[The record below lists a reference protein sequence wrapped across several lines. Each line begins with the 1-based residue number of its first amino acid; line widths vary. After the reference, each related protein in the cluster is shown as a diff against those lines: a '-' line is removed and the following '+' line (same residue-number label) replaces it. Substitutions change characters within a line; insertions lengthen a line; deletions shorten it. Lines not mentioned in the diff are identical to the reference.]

1 MLAAVSKLF
10 ELGFKVD
17 WEMFY
22 KGFETEPIPYPRYQ
36 FDDVKSDIFAS
47 NLQLI
52 SPTGNH
58 PAQAIKALYDSDK
71 TYHICFLL

>member
-1 MLAAVSKLF
+1 MLAAVSNLF

-47 NLQLI
+47 NLQL
-52 SPTGNH
+52 
-58 PAQAIKALYDSDK
+58 K
-71 TYHICFLL
+71 LLPVP